1 MEGEYKKLNKEIDSS
16 NSGKVVA
23 VSLSEKHT
31 FSKEKQQSIK
41 LVEGLGVEGDAH
53 YGSTVKHRSRVAQNP
68 NQPNLRQVHL
78 IHNELFEEVA
88 DRFTIEPGQMGEN
101 ITTVGINLLE
111 LPTDTILYIGKSAIV
126 KVTGLRNPCAQI
138 DNFKPGLL
146 KAVLDKDADDNL
158 IRKAGIMGIILQSG
172 EVKPGDAIRVELPTK
187 PFKKLERV

>member
-1 MEGEYKKLNKEIDSS
+1 MRGLNEVIKVT
-16 NSGKVVA
+16 NLGKVIA
-23 VSLSEKHT
+23 VSLSSKHT
-31 FSKEKQQSIK
+31 FSKENRQSIN

-53 YGSTVKHRSRVAQNP
+53 FGSTVKHRSRVAQNP

-78 IHNELFEEVA
+78 IHTELFEELR

-101 ITTVGINLLE
+101 ITTAGINLLD
-111 LPTDTILYIGKSAIV
+111 LPTDTILHIGASAIV

-138 DNFKPGLL
+138 DNFRPGLL
-146 KAVLDKDADDNL
+146 KAVLDNDVDGHL

-172 EVKPGDAIRVELPTK
+172 AVKADDCIKVELPPK